1 MCIQPGFL
9 YLSTQTDK
17 HLELSNYTFVYTFVL
32 FFVSRMIEEGGNKR
46 KTMAEKRQLFIE
58 MRESSGILV
67 CINVW
72 ECLFS
77 PPIKLEL

>member
-1 MCIQPGFL
+1 MAWFPVPLHNRLI
-9 YLSTQTDK
+9 STWWDCQIT
-17 HLELSNYTFVYTFVL
+17 HLFTHLFIVS
-32 FFVSRMIEEGGNKR
+32 FFVSRMIEESGNKR

-77 PPIKLEL
+77 P